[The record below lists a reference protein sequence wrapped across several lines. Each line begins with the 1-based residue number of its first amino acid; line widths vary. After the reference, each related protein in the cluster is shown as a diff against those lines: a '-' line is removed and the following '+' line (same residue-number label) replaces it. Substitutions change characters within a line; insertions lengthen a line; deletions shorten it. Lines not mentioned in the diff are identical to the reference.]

1 RVLTEHDYDLAVLAQ
16 WDGRRRYANLRKLA
30 RLARSYEEL
39 RGPDVEGFVRFVRD
53 QDAVGASEFEA
64 VAEEEGSDVIRL
76 LTIHGAKGLEFK
88 VVVVADAG
96 RRGASRDTDEI
107 LCLPDGRLGFRV
119 AEPSTGKRL
128 STSEYEAVKIGEQG
142 AEGAGG

>member
-1 RVLTEHDYDLAVLAQ
+1 MLAR

-53 QDAVGASEFEA
+53 QEAVGARELEA
-64 VAEEEGSDVIRL
+64 VAEEEGGDAVRL
-76 LTIHGAKGLEFK
+76 LTIHAAKGLEFK

-96 RRGASRDTDEI
+96 RDRAPPASHEI
-107 LCLPDGRLGFRV
+107 LALSDGRFGFRV
-119 AEPSTGKRL
+119 ADPITEQQARGAYAYDAVQEAPQGEGGRSACA
-128 STSEYEAVKIGEQG
+128 SITSR
-142 AEGAGG
+142 